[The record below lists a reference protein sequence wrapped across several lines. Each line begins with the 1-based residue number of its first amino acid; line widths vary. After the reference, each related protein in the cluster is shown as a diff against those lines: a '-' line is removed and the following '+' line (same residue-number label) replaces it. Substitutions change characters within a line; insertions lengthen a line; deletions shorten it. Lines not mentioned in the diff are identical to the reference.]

1 MSIML
6 IDGENIDGLVLS
18 DEEFLELRN
27 FISNVTGIYFPESK
41 KYFIE
46 SKLRPRVEIL
56 GLRTYGDYL
65 NYLRH
70 SPFRVSEMEILF
82 NLITINETYFFRDE
96 SQFDAIEKEILPR
109 IIESKPR
116 NGFRT
121 LRIWSAGCSTG
132 DEAYTIA
139 MIFLEKIKPRYPDV
153 NVEIIGTDINSTV
166 LDVARRGIYKR
177 YSVRYVPE
185 NYMKKYFKILNDEEF
200 HLTEDV
206 KRLVKFKQIN
216 LVDKFQMV
224 TMKNFDLVLLRNVL
238 IYFDESS
245 RREVVSLIYNSLNRG
260 GYLIVGY
267 SESLR
272 NLTKAFEVVYFDK
285 IVGYKKE

>member
-1 MSIML
+1 MTAML
-6 IDGENIDGLVLS
+6 IKRKNIDGLALS

-27 FISNVTGIYFPESK
+27 FISKVTGIYFPESK

-46 SKLRPRVEIL
+46 SKLRPRVENL

-65 NYLRH
+65 NYLKY
-70 SPFRVSEMEILF
+70 SPFRGSELEVLF
-82 NLITINETYFFRDE
+82 SLITVNETYFFRDE
-96 SQFDAIEKEILPR
+96 PQFNTIEKEILPE

-116 NGFRT
+116 NGFRA

-139 MIFLEKIKPRYPDV
+139 MIFLENIKPRYPDV
-153 NVEIIGTDINSTV
+153 NIEIIGTDINGVV
-166 LDVARRGIYKR
+166 LDVAKKGIYNQ

-185 NYMKKYFKILNDEEF
+185 NYMKKYFKILNGGEF

-216 LVDKFQMV
+216 LVDRFQMV
-224 TMKNFDLVLLRNVL
+224 MMKNFDLVLLRNVL

-245 RREVVSLIYNSLNRG
+245 RREVVSQVYDSLNRG
-260 GYLIVGY
+260 GYLIVGF

-272 NLTKAFEVVYFDK
+272 NLTKAFKVVYFDK
-285 IVGYKKE
+285 MVGYKKE

>member
-1 MSIML
+1 ML
-6 IDGENIDGLVLS
+6 IQRKNTDVLALT

-27 FISNVTGIYFPESK
+27 FIVRITGIYFPESK

-46 SKLRPRVEIL
+46 SKLRPRVETL
-56 GLRTYGDYL
+56 GLKTYGDYL
-65 NYLRH
+65 NYLRY
-70 SPFRVSEMEILF
+70 SPFRGSELDVLF
-82 NLITINETYFFRDE
+82 KLITINETYFFRDE
-96 SQFDAIEKEILPR
+96 AQFDTIEKEILPK

-132 DEAYTIA
+132 DEAYTVA
-139 MIFLEKIKPRYPDV
+139 MIFLEKIKPKYPDV
-153 NVEIIGTDINSTV
+153 NVEIIGTDINSAV

-185 NYMKKYFKILNDEEF
+185 NYMRKYFTILNDEEF
-200 HLTEDV
+200 HLIEDV
-206 KRLVKFKQIN
+206 KRLVKFKQLN
-216 LVDKFQMV
+216 LMDKFQMV
-224 TMKNFDLVLLRNVL
+224 TMRNFDLILLRNVL
-238 IYFDESS
+238 IYFDENS
-245 RREVVSLIYNSLNRG
+245 RREVVSWIYDSLNRG

-272 NLTKAFEVVYFDK
+272 NLTKAFKVVYFDK
-285 IVGYKKE
+285 TIGYKKE